1 MLEQA
6 KISGVE
12 ITVVEANGDFVCA
25 PAYEAHTA
33 ARVLEI
39 IEATKQLL
47 TNGRTMTHR
56 VY

>member
-1 MLEQA
+1 MAGQQF
-6 KISGVE
+6 SGLE
-12 ITVVEANGDFVCA
+12 ITIYEANGSVVCK
-25 PAYEAHTA
+25 PSYEAHTV

-47 TNGRTMTHR
+47 NNGRTMTHK